1 MSPRCHQVAE
11 ILKAVSSLLCLQPGE
26 QQSPPPADSSRS
38 DRARQFFDMAAERL
52 PGMPSAVSQ
61 RIEAPCAG
69 PYLEVLDQ
77 RKTPKSSGST
87 LVPGDSVGK
96 GSAACVIS
104 RRNRIAL
111 AATISSHSIAGM
123 SRLFLCRRSCS
134 RVAGAKPGLDQ
145 SRGSKPRTGS
155 ELSPRVTLF
164 RCLVG
169 WPSSK
174 RRTRLATAPS
184 TAWAS
189 SFASA

>member
-1 MSPRCHQVAE
+1 VAE

-87 LVPGDSVGK
+87 LVPGDGVGK
-96 GSAACVIS
+96 GFSS
-104 RRNRIAL
+104 LRDQQEESNRAGGHHKFSLDCGHKPSLSL
-111 AATISSHSIAGM
+111 AAAM
-123 SRLFLCRRSCS
+123 RSC
-134 RVAGAKPGLDQ
+134 RWGEAGP
-145 SRGSKPRTGS
+145 
-155 ELSPRVTLF
+155 
-164 RCLVG
+164 
-169 WPSSK
+169 
-174 RRTRLATAPS
+174 
-184 TAWAS
+184 
-189 SFASA
+189 